1 MKNMN
6 YLITGGLGFIG
17 GNFIRYLLTKD
28 KDAQITNIDIISHG
42 ANPANL
48 KDIEKQKNYK
58 FLKEDI
64 CNKETLKKHLIN
76 TDIVVNF
83 AAESHV
89 DRSIS
94 DPQPFFKSNTEGVLN
109 ILEVMR
115 QTNKNIKYFQIG
127 TDESYGDIT
136 KGSFKEEDRLT
147 PSSPYAASK
156 AAADVFCLAYHRTYG
171 LDVTLTRCTNN
182 FGPFQFPEKLIP
194 KTIIRAEKNL
204 KVPIY
209 GSGKNVRDWIYVI
222 DHCEAV
228 KTIIDNGK
236 SGQIYN
242 ISSGNEL
249 QNTKVVETILE
260 LMDKP
265 PDLMEFVEDRPGHDI
280 RYSLDSSKIRKE
292 LGWTPRYQFVK
303 AIKET
308 VKWYINNLQWWSS
321 LVTPQIIHP
330 TPWKLKW

>member
-1 MKNMN
+1 MR

-17 GNFIRYLLTKD
+17 SNFIRFLLNNQDTK
-28 KDAQITNIDIISHG
+28 ITNIDIISHG
-42 ANPANL
+42 ANPDNL
-48 KDIEKQKNYK
+48 KDIQDQKKYNFIK
-58 FLKEDI
+58 GDI
-64 CNKETLKKHLIN
+64 CDKETVKKHLENI
-76 TDIVVNF
+76 DIVVNF

-94 DPQPFFKSNTEGVLN
+94 DPRPFFKSNTEGVLN
-109 ILEVMR
+109 ILELMR
-115 QTNKNIKYFQIG
+115 QTNKNIKFFQIG

-147 PSSPYAASK
+147 PSSPYAATK

-228 KTIIDNGK
+228 KSIIDNGK

-265 PDLMEFVEDRPGHDI
+265 PSLMEFVEDRPGHDI

-292 LGWTPRYQFVK
+292 LGWSPRYQFVN

-321 LVTPQIIHP
+321 LITPQIIHP